1 MEKKKNVRKITDKK
15 KNRPK
20 IRFNIWM
27 LIIIFALSFAGCF
40 ILYMIA
46 ANLDEDF
53 FKDDTSTS
61 SQVSTDE
68 DGDSADTTEDAT
80 DGTTEEATQAAPQA
94 EIIYP
99 VPKSETVDVSY
110 LENCCMITDSTL
122 LDMKKYTDF
131 KDVIGGEQLGAASA
145 NTAKVESNYGNVTVY
160 EALKLK
166 KPMNV
171 YLMLGNDLG
180 TSSIDEMISSYRT
193 LISNLRASL
202 PNMKIYVMQLPPV
215 YTDSETVTNALI
227 DEYNSKLL
235 EMAKSSGVYC
245 LDTNTD
251 FKANEGNLKAD
262 YVSEEDG
269 TIKSAF
275 YRDMCGF
282 ILTHTA

>member
-61 SQVSTDE
+61 SQASTD
-68 DGDSADTTEDAT
+68 DSAADTTEAAT
-80 DGTTEEATQAAPQA
+80 DGTTEETTEAAPQA

-99 VPKSETVDVSY
+99 VPKSETIDVSY

-122 LDMKKYTDF
+122 LDIKMYTDF
-131 KDVIGGEQLGAASA
+131 KDVIGGVQLGAASA
-145 NTAKVESNYGNVTVY
+145 NTAKVETNYGNVTVY

-171 YLMLGNDLG
+171 YLMLGSDLG
-180 TSSIDEMISSYRT
+180 TASVDEMISSYRT
-193 LISNLRASL
+193 LVSNLTASI
-202 PNMKIYVMQLPPV
+202 PGMKIYVMQLPPV
-215 YTDSETVTNALI
+215 FAETETVTNTLI

-235 EMAKSSGVYC
+235 EMAKSCGVYC

-262 YVSEEDG
+262 YVSEEEG
-269 TIKSAF
+269 TLKSSY
-275 YRDMCGF
+275 YRDICGF